1 MTIGEQLNSQDE
13 PIELHGKEKGNKRC
27 LKKF

>member
-1 MTIGEQLNSQDE
+1 MTIGEQLNSGDE
-13 PIELHGKEKGNKRC
+13 PIESHGKEKGKKRC